1 MIKNNRSS
9 STKFSV
15 QQLISCDYDSNK
27 GLEGCRGG
35 EIIKAFETIVVCYYN
50 GRKELKCLH

>member
-15 QQLISCDYDSNK
+15 QQLISCDYDSSK

-35 EIIKAFETIVVCYYN
+35 EIIKAFETIVVCYFN
-50 GRKELKCLH
+50 GRKEL